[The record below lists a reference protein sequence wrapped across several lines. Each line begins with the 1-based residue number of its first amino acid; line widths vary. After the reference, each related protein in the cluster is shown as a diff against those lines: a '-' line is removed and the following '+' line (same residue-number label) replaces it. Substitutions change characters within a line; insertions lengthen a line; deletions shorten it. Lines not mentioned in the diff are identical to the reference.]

1 LQKRA
6 VVFAAEFKERREM
19 IDPNAADHAIRYD
32 ALIDN
37 APSEADVR
45 FIEEQL
51 INYNL
56 ATTGY
61 TDYRPLAVFVRDD
74 DGTICAGL
82 TGFTWGGA
90 LKIEYLW
97 VHEQLRGQGY
107 GSRMMLAAEQEAVRR
122 GCHLAV
128 VDTHSFQG
136 PDFYPK
142 LGYVR
147 CGFVEGWPVGH
158 SDTTFRKVLS

>member
-1 LQKRA
+1 MMDHNE
-6 VVFAAEFKERREM
+6 AEHTM
-19 IDPNAADHAIRYD
+19 RYD
-32 ALIDN
+32 VTIDD

-51 INYNL
+51 VSYNI

-61 TDYRPLAVFVRDD
+61 NDYRPLAILARDD
-74 DGTICAGL
+74 SGMIRAGL

-97 VHEQLRGQGY
+97 VHEELRGQGY

-122 GCHLAV
+122 DCHLAV
-128 VDTHSFQG
+128 VDTHSFQA
-136 PDFYPK
+136 PHFYPK
-142 LGYVR
+142 LGYVQ
-147 CGFVEGWPVGH
+147 CGLVEDWPVGH
-158 SDTTFRKVLS
+158 TDTTFRKVLN

>member
-1 LQKRA
+1 
-6 VVFAAEFKERREM
+6 M
-19 IDPNAADHAIRYD
+19 IDHDEANHTMRHDVMLD
-32 ALIDN
+32 D

-51 INYNL
+51 IAYNF

-61 TDYRPLAVFVRDD
+61 TDYRPLAVLVRDA
-74 DGTICAGL
+74 DGAIRAGL
-82 TGFTWGGA
+82 TGFTWGSA

-97 VHEQLRGQGY
+97 VHEELRGQGY
-107 GSRMMLAAEQEAVRR
+107 GSRLMLAAEQEAVRR

-128 VDTHSFQG
+128 VDTHSFQA
-136 PDFYPK
+136 PHFYPK
-142 LGYVR
+142 LGYVQ
-147 CGFVEGWPVGH
+147 CGLVEDWPAGH